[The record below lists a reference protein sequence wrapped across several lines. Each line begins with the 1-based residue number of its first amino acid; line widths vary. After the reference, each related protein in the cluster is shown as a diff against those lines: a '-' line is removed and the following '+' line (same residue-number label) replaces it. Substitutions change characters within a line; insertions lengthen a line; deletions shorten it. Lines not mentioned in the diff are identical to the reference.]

1 MVVATFA
8 EAGLGAALV
17 LLPASPL
24 LLAVHFG
31 SSLVL
36 LTSVGLAAA
45 VVNELG
51 RWDGLRDMQPP
62 GGVRGLAFGL
72 AAFTYVVGYLGAY
85 MRQQGMELA
94 CNQWPTCQGGSFFP
108 GGIVGAGIGFTHRL
122 AALVLIAGVGGL
134 FALARRTRAERP
146 DLYRGSAWALAFVLA
161 QALVGALVVFS
172 RVAEYSQML
181 HAGLVALLFCTLSY
195 ICLHT
200 LPRPAA
206 ARGIAPQPQPAG
218 AAAPAR

>member
-1 MVVATFA
+1 VALFA

-17 LLPASPL
+17 LLPSSPL

-36 LTSVGLAAA
+36 LTSTVLTAV

-51 RWDGLRDMQPP
+51 RGDTLRDLQLPSK
-62 GGVRGLAFGL
+62 VRGLAFGL
-72 AAFTYVVGYLGAY
+72 LGFTYVVGYLGAY
-85 MRQQGMELA
+85 MRQQGVELA
-94 CNQWPTCQGGSFFP
+94 CNQWPVCQGGSFFP
-108 GGIVGAGIGFTHRL
+108 GSVGGAGIGFTHRL
-122 AALVLIAGVGGL
+122 SALVLIAGVGWL
-134 FALARRTRAERP
+134 FALTRRTRAERP

-172 RVAEYSQML
+172 RVAEYSQLL
-181 HAGLVALLFCTLSY
+181 HAGLVALLFCALSY

-200 LPRPAA
+200 LPRPTA
-206 ARGIAPQPQPAG
+206 ARGITPEPQSAG
-218 AAAPAR
+218 AAATAR